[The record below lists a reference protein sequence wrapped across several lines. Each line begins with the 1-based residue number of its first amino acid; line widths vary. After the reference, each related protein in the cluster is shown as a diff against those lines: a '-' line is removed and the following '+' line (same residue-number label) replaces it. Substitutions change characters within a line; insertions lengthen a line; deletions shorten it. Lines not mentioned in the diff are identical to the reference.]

1 MPLGREKKRGGCGK
15 CEHLPKLMQIK
26 TCCEPGEAKQVQS
39 ISEAQTKR
47 PYRQN
52 FRWLRLVRMR
62 NTHQKHLKE
71 SLINFF

>member
-1 MPLGREKKRGGCGK
+1 
-15 CEHLPKLMQIK
+15 MQIK

-71 SLINFF
+71 SLINFFKLKKNAFTLPSSGLENDCL